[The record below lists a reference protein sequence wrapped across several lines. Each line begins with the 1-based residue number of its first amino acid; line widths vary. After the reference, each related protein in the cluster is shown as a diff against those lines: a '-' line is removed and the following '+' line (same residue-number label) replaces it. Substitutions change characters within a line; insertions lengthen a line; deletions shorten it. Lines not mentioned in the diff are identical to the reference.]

1 MDAVVLA
8 GGYATRLWPITK
20 HRPKMLL
27 PIGTTTVID
36 RIFSELE
43 SDERIDNVY
52 VSTNQRFEDDFTDH
66 LSKRDYAKPQ
76 LTVEGTTSEA
86 EKPGVIGALASIIN
100 REQITD
106 DLLVVAGDNLISF
119 DMSDFLDYFQSNTG
133 PCLVAYDIG
142 SVDQASDYGVL
153 ELEGDTVV
161 GFSEKPDDPEST
173 LISIACYAF
182 PGDLLTLFTEYLDNG
197 NNPDEPGWF
206 IQWLFPQ
213 EPVRAFTFDGAWF
226 DIGTPNSYLQAV
238 EWALDGEKIIADSA
252 TIENSSIGNNVHVM
266 ENATI
271 RDSEIDSSIVF
282 PNVLIE
288 DCDLRSSIIDEDTTL
303 ENLNLAGALI
313 GAHTQI
319 ANGN

>member
-43 SDERIDNVY
+43 SDDRIDNVY
-52 VSTNQRFEDDFTDH
+52 VSTNQRFEDDFKTH
-66 LSKRDYAKPQ
+66 LSNREFSKPQ
-76 LTVEGTTSEA
+76 LTVEGTTSES
-86 EKPGVIGALASIIN
+86 EKPGVIGALAGIIN

-119 DMSDFLDYFQSNTG
+119 DISDFIDYFQSDTG
-133 PCLVAYDIG
+133 PCLAAYDIG
-142 SVDQASDYGVL
+142 SVDQAREYGVL
-153 ELEGDTVV
+153 ELDNDTVV
-161 GFSEKPDDPEST
+161 GFEEKPDDPEST

-213 EPVRAFTFDGAWF
+213 EPVRAFAFDGAWF
-226 DIGTPNSYLQAV
+226 DIGTPYSYLEAV
-238 EWALDGEKIIADSA
+238 EWALDGENIIAESA
-252 TIENSSIGNNVHVM
+252 SIENSAIGQNVHVM
-266 ENATI
+266 ENAVI

-282 PNVLIE
+282 PNVLIG

>member
-43 SDERIDNVY
+43 SDDRIDNVY
-52 VSTNQRFEDDFTDH
+52 VSTNQRFADDFKSH
-66 LSKRDYAKPQ
+66 LADREFSKPQ
-76 LTVEGTTSEA
+76 LTVEGTTSES
-86 EKPGVIGALASIIN
+86 EKPGVIGALAGIIN

-119 DMSDFLDYFQSNTG
+119 DISDFIDYFHVDTG
-133 PCLVAYDIG
+133 PCLAAYDIG
-142 SVDQASDYGVL
+142 SVDQASEYGVL
-153 ELEGDTVV
+153 ELNDDTVV
-161 GFSEKPDDPEST
+161 GFAEKPEEPEST

-182 PGDLLTLFTEYLDNG
+182 PGDLLTLFTEYLNNG

-213 EPVRAFTFDGAWF
+213 ESVRAFTFDGAWF
-226 DIGTPNSYLQAV
+226 DIGTPNSYLEAV
-238 EWALDGEKIIADSA
+238 EWALDGENIIADSA
-252 TIENSSIGNNVHVM
+252 TIEESAIGQNVHVM
-266 ENATI
+266 DNATI
-271 RDSEIDSSIVF
+271 RESEIDSSIVF
-282 PNVLIE
+282 PNVVIE